1 MSAAQQKHSH
11 DSGFWKTFLRAVAA
25 NLEHALILFTWDA
38 SCKACCSMWIFL
50 CVSPAKNVHSAAA
63 GGLEWIW
70 ERVQKMVGGCV
81 AWVKGSGWKSLSDEG
96 IQRKDD
102 ASACPGQ
109 SQDGGREGGREHLF
123 PQGASRCWPRFV
135 VLRWWGFRSTDCAG
149 SSSAGNGWCSM
160 NLPSHPFQS
169 AEPTT
174 WKSLKLDGWIGNCF
188 PLLPLFLSVVNT
200 TLWKSWAVGS
210 GHKVSCVIEASPAGS
225 RWLYQVTP
233 RDPTWITKISGFVV
247 VWMWCQVPQDIHTR
261 AELTAGA
268 STCLQT
274 ASVRVYPFHLHPNY
288 LLCD

>member
-109 SQDGGREGGREHLF
+109 SQDGGREGG
-123 PQGASRCWPRFV
+123 
-135 VLRWWGFRSTDCAG
+135 
-149 SSSAGNGWCSM
+149 N
-160 NLPSHPFQS
+160 
-169 AEPTT
+169 
-174 WKSLKLDGWIGNCF
+174 ICF
-188 PLLPLFLSVVNT
+188 
-200 TLWKSWAVGS
+200 
-210 GHKVSCVIEASPAGS
+210 H
-225 RWLYQVTP
+225 R
-233 RDPTWITKISGFVV
+233 
-247 VWMWCQVPQDIHTR
+247 VPQD
-261 AELTAGA
+261 ADPDLWCCGGGVFAALTVLAAARQEMAGA
-268 STCLQT
+268 AWTFHHIPSRVLSRLPGSLWSLMAGLGI
-274 ASVRVYPFHLHPNY
+274 ASHFFPSSSL
-288 LLCD
+288 